1 MISKIPDI
9 DIIRILRPAP
19 YGLLILES
27 RCCIQ
32 TDNGRENTVNYWYWK
47 FQWIAV
53 PGRTEGTSGTF
64 LK

>member
-19 YGLLILES
+19 NGLLILES

-32 TDNGRENTVNYWYWK
+32 TDNGRENTVNY
-47 FQWIAV
+47 
-53 PGRTEGTSGTF
+53 
-64 LK
+64 